1 MNYNQSGPNC
11 ENHLIDPRG
20 ADPKRHRMTEWPE
33 LWDHL
38 IDPRGEDPII
48 TLREHLFEFK
58 II

>member
-1 MNYNQSGPNC
+1 MKV
-11 ENHLIDPRG
+11 LIDPRG
-20 ADPKRHRMTEWPE
+20 AYPKRHRMTEWPE

-48 TLREHLFEFK
+48 TLQEHLFEFK